1 MHMCDMTHAHP
12 CIQAVIK
19 ELAPYSRGSRYPSAE
34 TPVSSS
40 VCVWVCVCVCVNV
53 DVVGKVCEI
62 E

>member
-1 MHMCDMTHAHP
+1 MTHDITHAHP
-12 CIQAVIK
+12 SMQAVIK

-34 TPVSSS
+34 TPVSS
-40 VCVWVCVCVCVNV
+40 CVCVCVCVGVGVNV